1 MSEYE
6 QYLYGFIDMVIQ
18 QGASDLHLA
27 AGQLPVLRIDGNLVR
42 VTKSRILNP
51 QDMESIVDV
60 ILDDKHRT
68 LLEEKRS
75 IDASFSYQDYARFR
89 VNAYYQFGNL
99 AVAMRHIPLNTNTIE
114 ELRLPPQVRVF
125 TEYKQGLV
133 LVVGPAGNGKSTT
146 MSSLLEEINSHRQ
159 EHIVTIEDPI
169 EHIFTPKVAMIHQR
183 EIGQDTLGFDEGLRE
198 VLRQDP
204 DVIMVGEIRDSETV
218 TTAMTAAETGHLVF
232 GTLST
237 NSAAQS
243 INRIVNLFPGDQQQ
257 QIRFNLALTLA
268 GIISMRLL
276 PCLQGGRL
284 PAVELL
290 LANKAIRHMIRANK
304 IHEIDMVIET
314 GIDEGMI
321 PMNRSLVQLVRSGE
335 VAAEVAKEHV
345 PDATQFEA
353 LMQNV

>member
-27 AGQLPVLRIDGNLVR
+27 AGRLPVLRIDGNLVR

-51 QDMESIVDV
+51 QDMENIVSV
-60 ILDDKHRT
+60 ILDEKHREI
-68 LLEEKRS
+68 LEKNRAV
-75 IDASFSYQDYARFR
+75 DASFSYQDHARFR
-89 VNAYYQFGNL
+89 VNAYYQFNNL
-99 AVAMRHIPLNTNTIE
+99 AVAMRYIPLSTSTVE
-114 ELRLPPQVRVF
+114 ELRLPSQVRVF

-146 MSSLLEEINSHRQ
+146 MSSLLEEINGHRQ
-159 EHIVTIEDPI
+159 EHIITIEDPI
-169 EHIFTPKVAMIHQR
+169 EHVFMPKAAVIDQR
-183 EIGQDTLGFDEGLRE
+183 EIGQDTRGFAEALRE

-204 DVIMVGEIRDSETV
+204 DIIMVGEIRDAETV
-218 TTAMTAAETGHLVF
+218 ITAMTAAETGHLVF

-243 INRIVNLFPGDQQQ
+243 INRIINLFPGDQQQ

-284 PAVELL
+284 PATEIL
-290 LANKAIRHMIRANK
+290 LANKAIRHMIRTNK

-314 GIDEGMI
+314 GIEEGMI
-321 PMNRSLVQLVRSGE
+321 PMNRSLVQLIRSGE
-335 VAAEVAKEHV
+335 VAADVAKQYV
-345 PDATQFEA
+345 SDQVQFDA
-353 LMQNV
+353 LMKTL